1 MNRNS
6 TTTAKNQEAHVVLWL
21 SEISFYFLMQGEI
34 EEYKMKMKAL
44 NARPIKKI
52 AEAKARKKRKAR
64 FYFLIPKMDL

>member
-1 MNRNS
+1 
-6 TTTAKNQEAHVVLWL
+6 
-21 SEISFYFLMQGEI
+21 MQGEI

-64 FYFLIPKMDL
+64 FYFLIPKIDL